1 MTSKGRPRDAIWIDF
16 KEVKGGTYP
25 KAECKHCHK
34 VIAGLTLRLKNHIS
48 NCPQKQLNLLES
60 EFDETESHRI
70 INENIDNTNSPTSS
84 TSQNH
89 LTHTASNSKHQSI
102 SKFVCKTTSQDK
114 LALDVQVSKFVF
126 ATNSP
131 FRLIEHSEFQKF
143 VNMLRPGYKLPDRK
157 AIGST
162 LLDSVYNSVVSNQYQ
177 ILKNKTVCMALDGWS
192 NVHNEPIVC
201 ITVTIVEDKSVH
213 IVHTISTEDNSHGS
227 EYMMSLAIEGIKK
240 CAEIGCKVKSFVTD
254 NARNMAKM
262 RQDLAT
268 YDDPLL
274 SDIITYGCSA
284 HILQLL
290 AKDIHIGDMYGHVK
304 QIIKYFRN
312 VHFVQAKYKQAG
324 GKALV
329 LPCETRWGTYSDC
342 LETLLDNWHIISKVC
357 TDNRSAIDPNINR
370 KVHDMCLKRNMEDH
384 LVPLKKI
391 SIANDKVQSD
401 ICILSEVTDIWINL
415 VNDFKTLYE
424 ENQIPL
430 SMVQKLESRFDM
442 AITPAH
448 YLAYILDPRFRGI
461 KLEEKQNEE
470 AMDFVLAYH
479 SDILP
484 DILKYKANTHPFKE
498 YMFSETAVGDSV
510 HPLTWWKSICKDIN
524 SETMEV
530 VNQLHTAVASSAG
543 VERVFSTF
551 GPVHTDIRNRL
562 GNEKAAKLVTI
573 FKFLN

>member
-16 KEVKGGTYP
+16 KEIKGGAYP

-34 VIAGLTLRLKNHIS
+34 VIAGLTTRLKNHIS
-48 NCPQKQLNLLES
+48 NCPQKQLHPLES
-60 EFDETESHRI
+60 EFDENESHGI

-89 LTHTASNSKHQSI
+89 QTHIASKHQSI

-177 ILKNKTVCMALDGWS
+177 ILKNNTVCMSLDGWS

-213 IVHTISTEDNSHGS
+213 IVHTISTEDNSHCS

-268 YDDPLL
+268 HDDPLL
-274 SDIITYGCSA
+274 SDIITYSCSA

-290 AKDIHIGDMYGHVK
+290 AKDIHIGDMYGYAK

-384 LVPLKKI
+384 LIPLKKI
-391 SIANDKVQSD
+391 AVAIDKVQSD

-415 VNDFKTLYE
+415 CYG
-424 ENQIPL
+424 PL

-498 YMFSETAVGDSV
+498 YMFSETAVSDSV
-510 HPLTWWKSICKDIN
+510 HPLTWRKSICKDIN

-530 VNQLHTAVASSAG
+530 VNQLHTVVASSAG

-551 GPVHTDIRNRL
+551 RLVHTDIRNRL

-573 FKFLN
+573 FKSLN

>member
-48 NCPQKQLNLLES
+48 NCPQKQLDLLES
-60 EFDETESHRI
+60 EFDETESHGI

-89 LTHTASNSKHQSI
+89 PTHTASNSKHRSI
-102 SKFVCKTTSQDK
+102 SKFVGKTTSQDK

-177 ILKNKTVCMALDGWS
+177 ILKNKTLCMALDGWS

-201 ITVTIVEDKSVH
+201 ITVTILEDKSVH
-213 IVHTISTEDNSHGS
+213 IVHTISSEDNSHGS
-227 EYMMSLAIEGIKK
+227 EYMMSLTIEGIKK

-254 NARNMAKM
+254 NARNMVKM
-262 RQDLAT
+262 RQDLAS

-274 SDIITYGCSA
+274 SNIITYGYSA

-290 AKDIHIGDMYGHVK
+290 AKDIHISDMYGHVK

-329 LPCETRWGTYSDC
+329 CY
-342 LETLLDNWHIISKVC
+342 
-357 TDNRSAIDPNINR
+357 
-370 KVHDMCLKRNMEDH
+370 
-384 LVPLKKI
+384 
-391 SIANDKVQSD
+391 
-401 ICILSEVTDIWINL
+401 
-415 VNDFKTLYE
+415 
-424 ENQIPL
+424 
-430 SMVQKLESRFDM
+430 
-442 AITPAH
+442 
-448 YLAYILDPRFRGI
+448 
-461 KLEEKQNEE
+461 
-470 AMDFVLAYH
+470 VL
-479 SDILP
+479 
-484 DILKYKANTHPFKE
+484 
-498 YMFSETAVGDSV
+498 
-510 HPLTWWKSICKDIN
+510 
-524 SETMEV
+524 
-530 VNQLHTAVASSAG
+530 
-543 VERVFSTF
+543 
-551 GPVHTDIRNRL
+551 
-562 GNEKAAKLVTI
+562 
-573 FKFLN
+573 